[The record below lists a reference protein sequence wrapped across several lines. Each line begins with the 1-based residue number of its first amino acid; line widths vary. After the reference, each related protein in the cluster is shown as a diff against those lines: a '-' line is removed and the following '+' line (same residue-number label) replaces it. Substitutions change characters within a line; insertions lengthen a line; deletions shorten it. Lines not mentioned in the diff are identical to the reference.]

1 MSDRTRRPGFT
12 LIELLVVIAIIAI
25 LIGLLLPAVQKVR
38 EAAARIQCANN
49 LHQIVLAA
57 HNYESA
63 NKKLPAG
70 HDAQDVG
77 VLVYLLPYVEQDNA
91 FKNFSFDPSFAQYYR
106 NPHDR
111 PPSTATD
118 VIPRPPALYGCEP
131 TVPSFLCPSADDPA
145 STVTALLAI
154 NYGTAGIDY
163 PAGGATVHSF
173 SAAPGRLIM
182 GRSNYV
188 GVGGSIGASSTFRGF
203 FGFQTKNSVGRTPDG
218 TSNTMMFAEMAGGFI
233 AWNGSGGIPSGWSS
247 PSWSTGPNYTS
258 FGFCP
263 DHTNPNCDFTNS
275 LGLSFGTFDSKHAG
289 NIINVA
295 FGDGS
300 VRQLSPTIPF
310 GLQLALGGIADGV
323 VVQFDN

>member
-1 MSDRTRRPGFT
+1 MVTRNRRKGFT

-38 EAAARIQCANN
+38 EAAARMQCSNN

-57 HNYESA
+57 HNYQSSFSR
-63 NKKLPAG
+63 LPPG
-70 HDAQDVG
+70 HDAQQVG
-77 VLVYLLPYVEQDNA
+77 VLVYLLPYMEQDAA
-91 FKNFSFDPSFAQYYR
+91 FKNFSFDLSFPWYYQ
-106 NPHDR
+106 NPLNR
-111 PPSTATD
+111 PPTTATD

-131 TVPSFLCPSADDPA
+131 TIASYLCPSADDPG
-145 STVTALLAI
+145 STVTALMAI
-154 NYGTAGIDY
+154 NYGVGGSDY
-163 PAGGATVHSF
+163 PLGAPKSHVF
-173 SAAPGRLIM
+173 SASPGRLVM

-188 GVGGSIGASSTFRGF
+188 GVAGSIGVNSTFHGF
-203 FGFQTKNSVGRTPDG
+203 FGFKSKNSVARVPDG

-233 AWNGSGGIPSGWSS
+233 PWGGSGGIPSGWSS

-263 DHTNPNCDFTNS
+263 DHTNPNCDFVNS
-275 LGLSFGTFDSKHAG
+275 LGLSYGTFDSKHAA

-300 VRQLSPTIPF
+300 VRQVTPTIPF
-310 GLQLALGGIADGV
+310 SVQLAIGGISDGV
-323 VVQFDN
+323 VVQFD